1 MAAFART
8 PPIRQAHLFTAPIA
22 GRPHRQVRDRLLAAV
37 AVHSAELGARRILVE
52 SCAPDTQDLA
62 ALTGALPH
70 IGAPTTVRA
79 RVDRGHAHE
88 VLWAADLIA
97 YADTAGGQLRRA
109 IDSLVTA
116 ARVR

>member
-1 MAAFART
+1 MTIRTLEAAQ
-8 PPIRQAHLFTAPIA
+8 PPIGCTAAIA
-22 GRPHRQVRDRLLAAV
+22 GRPHRQVLGRLLVAL
-37 AVHSAELGARRILVE
+37 AVHSAELGARRILVG
-52 SCAPDTQDLA
+52 SRAQDTQDLA
-62 ALTGALPH
+62 ALTGALAR

-79 RVDRGHAHE
+79 RADRRHAHE
-88 VLWAADLIA
+88 LRWADLIA